1 MRLSKRLAP
10 LSAAVKAGRDLAA
23 LLVRL
28 QNTQRLK
35 LSYSSALLKEKGI
48 FAKLGATDESAIEK
62 HFRQEEV
69 RRLRKDMRELFMLY
83 GSPGQWERLQ
93 ATIAEERAEKQKQL
107 RLAEHKRQQMV
118 QIIMAILV
126 ISTAVTMLVGWV
138 CFCKTDRSKMDLTM
152 ERFFSLENL

>member
-1 MRLSKRLAP
+1 MVDP
-10 LSAAVKAGRDLAA
+10 LIAFAAIKTASASISAAVKAGRDLSSLAGPITKYAKAEAELQFGAA
-23 LLVRL
+23 KKKR
-28 QNTQRLK
+28 
-35 LSYSSALLKEKGI
+35 SI

-69 RRLRKDMRELFMLY
+69 RRLRKDMRELFLLY

-118 QIIMAILV
+118 QIIIAVLV

-138 CFCKTDRSKMDLTM
+138 WFLQNR
-152 ERFFSLENL
+152 

>member
-1 MRLSKRLAP
+1 MVDP
-10 LSAAVKAGRDLAA
+10 LIAFAAIKTASASISAAVKAGRDLSSLAGPITKYAKAEAELQFGAA
-23 LLVRL
+23 KKKR
-28 QNTQRLK
+28 
-35 LSYSSALLKEKGI
+35 SI

-118 QIIMAILV
+118 QIIMAVLV

-138 CFCKTDRSKMDLTM
+138 LFLQNR
-152 ERFFSLENL
+152 

>member
-1 MRLSKRLAP
+1 MVDP
-10 LSAAVKAGRDLAA
+10 LIAFAAIKTASASISAAVKAGRDLSSLAGPITKYAKAEAELQFGAA
-23 LLVRL
+23 KKKR
-28 QNTQRLK
+28 
-35 LSYSSALLKEKGI
+35 SI

-138 CFCKTDRSKMDLTM
+138 LFLQNR
-152 ERFFSLENL
+152 

>member
-1 MRLSKRLAP
+1 MVDP
-10 LSAAVKAGRDLAA
+10 LIAFAAIKTASASISAAVKAGRDLSSLAGPITKYAKAEAELQFGAA
-23 LLVRL
+23 KKKRGV
-28 QNTQRLK
+28 
-35 LSYSSALLKEKGI
+35 

-138 CFCKTDRSKMDLTM
+138 LFLQNR
-152 ERFFSLENL
+152 